1 MTGTLAARRP
11 HDTASMEFAPGIHN
25 VITERAPAVGV
36 TNTYLV
42 VGSAGAIWVD
52 TGWDREGEGRV
63 SARGERFTCLD
74 RS

>member
-11 HDTASMEFAPGIHN
+11 SDTASMEIAPGIHN

-36 TNTYLV
+36 TNTFLV
-42 VGSAGAIWVD
+42 VGS
-52 TGWDREGEGRV
+52 EGRV
-63 SARGERFTCLD
+63 SASGERFTCLD